1 MYFLPSALVLIFGKI
16 FGCGMMLLRVSLMLI
31 LHVIDPIKVS
41 KSLGYNLGEC
51 LGCLRNYYVYV
62 LIRERI
68 KMFEMYCIMFKYY
81 VQHFQPVFFIVM
93 AFLQSTHLV
102 ICQNVEDG
110 RSFLLIMEAIFILLK
125 VGLKKKKSGSSDGY
139 LRA

>member
-1 MYFLPSALVLIFGKI
+1 MYFLPSALLLIFGKI

-51 LGCLRNYYVYV
+51 LDCLRNYYVYV

-81 VQHFQPVFFIVM
+81 IQHFQPR
-93 AFLQSTHLV
+93 FLYCNGLPSIYTSGYLSKCLGWPIISAYNGSNIHSF
-102 ICQNVEDG
+102 EG
-110 RSFLLIMEAIFILLK
+110 RI
-125 VGLKKKKSGSSDGY
+125 KKKKKVV
-139 LRA
+139 LQMVT